1 MKLSHLFSGSL
12 RQFLYWSANGTV
24 GYPLLKGID
33 DNRPYCD
40 PAYTATPG
48 FDGSNESELY

>member
-12 RQFLYWSANGTV
+12 KQFLYWIANGTV
-24 GYPLLKGID
+24 GYPLLKGIG